1 MPELLRDVNFDS
13 LRAVLRTVTRL
24 HGASGALIGEAGN
37 AEATHGRWVLRCPG
51 GEVLQCFDDGEAV
64 RVGLDGMAPDN
75 LQLPDFAAV
84 SEDIGSGF
92 SLRDRQ
98 GPAGVA
104 GVVPE
109 SFSQFDRSFF
119 C

>member
-1 MPELLRDVNFDS
+1 LDRNGYIFDAGVVAGCEL
-13 LRAVLRTVTRL
+13 
-24 HGASGALIGEAGN
+24 GEAGN
-37 AEATHGRWVLRCPG
+37 AEAGVFRRVGLCPG
-51 GEVLQCFDDGEAV
+51 GQIFQRFDDGEAV

-98 GPAGVA
+98 GPAGIA

-109 SFSQFDRSFF
+109 SFSQFDRSFL